1 MFAPKTIGGQER
13 ELTEEELQEFNQ
25 VPQPVDS
32 SDDEPVLDALGD
44 PAAPEVDSGSGT

>member
-1 MFAPKTIGGQER
+1 MSVPKTKGDQEV
-13 ELTEEELQEFNQ
+13 ELTEEELQEFNK

-44 PAAPEVDSGSGT
+44 PAALEVDSGNGT